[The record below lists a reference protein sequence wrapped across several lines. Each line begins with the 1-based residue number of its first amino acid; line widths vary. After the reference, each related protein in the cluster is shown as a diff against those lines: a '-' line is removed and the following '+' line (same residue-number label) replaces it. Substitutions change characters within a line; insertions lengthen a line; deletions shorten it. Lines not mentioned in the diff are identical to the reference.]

1 MQPSDY
7 YLLRVYTDEAA
18 LDGDRRVFEII
29 MERAKDEHMLGA
41 TVLRGRIGFGGGGR
55 MHEGGFLNHNYPLVI
70 EVVDEEERVRA
81 LAGQFGDL
89 HGIGL
94 MTLERIEVLRG
105 GRAVIEDP
113 GRVA

>member
-1 MQPSDY
+1 MQLSGH
-7 YLLRVYTDEAA
+7 YLLRIYTDEAA

-29 MERAKDEHMLGA
+29 LERARGEHMLGA

-70 EVVDEEERVRA
+70 EIVDEEERVRA
-81 LAGQFGDL
+81 LAGQIGDL

-94 MTLERIEVLRG
+94 MTLEKVEVLRG
-105 GRAVIEDP
+105 GRAVMDDA
-113 GRVA
+113 GRVD